1 MRPGHSTLIIIL
13 LASIL
18 AVMLFGRDTVLN
30 DLALVLNDL
39 ALVAILVVALVI
51 ILVVL
56 WAVYAFGGALR
67 RFWNDLRWRRRRP

>member
-30 DLALVLNDL
+30 DLALV
-39 ALVAILVVALVI
+39 AILVVALVI

-56 WAVYAFGGALR
+56 WAVYAFAGALR
-67 RFWNDLRWRRRRP
+67 RFRNDLRWRRRRP